1 MQSGGWKTE
10 VGGRR
15 GWRWAQHGSDQYYLH
30 TKFPREDGPGRRD
43 FSGGDSNDLSLRLDD
58 YNDFILFAIV
68 DNRVSSSPWNV
79 RPLFKV
85 SKKLCLFSMI

>member
-15 GWRWAQHGSDQYYLH
+15 GGGGRSMGVINTTSTPSSHGKMGQ
-30 TKFPREDGPGRRD
+30 EDGIFREGIRTIYP
-43 FSGGDSNDLSLRLDD
+43 FD
-58 YNDFILFAIV
+58 YNDFILFTIV